1 MKISIM
7 MPFPPPPQIS
17 FILPVYNVEP
27 YLAECLD
34 SILKHNISKEIIIID
49 DGSQDRSFEIAQD
62 YFLKHPEIVLY
73 RQHNRGV
80 SAARNAGL
88 RLARGKWLNFTDPD
102 DFIIEPNIAQ
112 MLELAEQHDIDVFKG
127 MVQRSFEDG
136 SSDIIIRPPE
146 YEGLP
151 ENAFA
156 LMKGYEHLH
165 MMLARDWFAN
175 ANFGFYKTA
184 FLRQHGIQFREGISM
199 SEDGLWILDVL
210 TATPHVKVME
220 MGRLWYNYR
229 IRANSALTSKDNL
242 RGVVSAIQAANLMRE
257 KAENIRQQFAH
268 ATPENQAIL
277 QQIYVD
283 ILRAAAVTYGICY
296 RYVYLPCSDEGKA
309 QVRHHFTPEILTFMG
324 QFLSYPIV
332 L

>member
-1 MKISIM
+1 MKMQHDMTS
-7 MPFPPPPQIS
+7 PQIS

-102 DFIIEPNIAQ
+102 DWILEPDIAQ
-112 MLELAEQHDIDVFKG
+112 MLALAEQHDIDVFRG
-127 MVQRSFEDG
+127 MVQRSFEENDE
-136 SSDIIIRPPE
+136 IIVRPSE
-146 YEGLP
+146 YAGLP
-151 ENAFA
+151 ENAFV
-156 LMKGYEHLH
+156 MMYGYEYLHL
-165 MMLARDWFAN
+165 MLAKDWFAN

-184 FLRQHGIQFREGISM
+184 FLRQHGFQFHENISM
-199 SEDGLWILDVL
+199 SEDGLWMLDIL
-210 TATPHVKVME
+210 TRHSQTKVME

-242 RGVVSAIQAANLMRE
+242 RGIASAIQAANIMRE
-257 KAENIRQQFAH
+257 KAEIHRERAIH
-268 ATPENQAIL
+268 ATSAEENAIF
-277 QQIYVD
+277 QQIYWD
-283 ILRAAAVTYGICY
+283 WLRAAAVTYGICY
-296 RYVYLPCSDEGKA
+296 RFLYLKCSDEGKA
-309 QVRHHFTPEILTFMG
+309 KTRHHFTPDVVHFME
-324 QFLSYPIV
+324 QFLPYPVV